1 LAWLL
6 AGGVAAAGTP
16 VLPVAAPAAAAT
28 APVDWQQHAASAE
41 VQQVAGWVA
50 RSADN
55 GGRPYL
61 IVDKVNARVFV
72 FDAVGSLR
80 GADAALLGL
89 ARGDGSAAGIG
100 EQNLSAMRRHD
111 RTTPAGRFIAS
122 LDHDVHGKEVLLID
136 YAASIALHAVVKGL
150 PAERRAQRLESAT
163 AQDNRI
169 SFGCINVPEAFY
181 EKVVSPAFRN
191 TLGVV
196 YILPEMSSAKLLFE
210 PAVAKATRVN

>member
-1 LAWLL
+1 
-6 AGGVAAAGTP
+6 
-16 VLPVAAPAAAAT
+16 
-28 APVDWQQHAASAE
+28 
-41 VQQVAGWVA
+41 
-50 RSADN
+50 
-55 GGRPYL
+55 
-61 IVDKVNARVFV
+61 
-72 FDAVGSLR
+72 
-80 GADAALLGL
+80 
-89 ARGDGSAAGIG
+89 
-100 EQNLSAMRRHD
+100 
-111 RTTPAGRFIAS
+111 
-122 LDHDVHGKEVLLID
+122 
-136 YAASIALHAVVKGL
+136 VVKGL